1 MKTLVS
7 KTDYI
12 LYREC
17 PKNVWIKWHIPEEYK
32 KFEPSDFEKSLGV
45 MGNEVE
51 ELARKIFPGG
61 YLIERRSD
69 GARELTEKLIAE
81 HTPVIFQ
88 AVFSTEKYF
97 AATDILKW
105 NVEANMYD
113 IYEVK
118 MSSVS
123 EEDYD
128 EDEEGKPKKVNKKR
142 ELQYEYDLAF
152 QTNVAK
158 LCGLNFNRKYLLRLN
173 KEYVRGD
180 TLNINKLF
188 EETDKTEILSE
199 AFLSVAL
206 VEMENVHVYL
216 SSSAMPA
223 AHCDCYYNK
232 GRSSHCT
239 TFSISNPGV
248 PEYGVHDLNRIGN
261 SKKLL
266 KELLDDGIL
275 KMEDVPEHM
284 GQPPKKKLKPGEK
297 ESKPRKLNQVSVHR
311 TKEPIIDYDAI
322 KKELDSLMF
331 PLYFLDYET
340 FPTAVPIFSGY
351 HPYQHIVFQYSLHIL
366 TEDLKLTH
374 EECLILDGD
383 PAERLVSSLRKH
395 IGNTGS
401 VVSWYKKFEN
411 SRNRDM
417 MKLVPSQA
425 DFLQGV
431 IDRTY
436 DLMDIVEN
444 QYYVHH
450 GFRGSSS
457 IKKVQPIIA
466 PELAYEKLFVK
477 SGTDAIEAYRQILKG
492 EVTGEALEEKRRHML
507 EYCKYDTKVM
517 YVIWN
522 FFKDLVK

>member
-232 GRSSHCT
+232 GRSWC
-239 TFSISNPGV
+239 
-248 PEYGVHDLNRIGN
+248 
-261 SKKLL
+261 
-266 KELLDDGIL
+266 
-275 KMEDVPEHM
+275 
-284 GQPPKKKLKPGEK
+284 
-297 ESKPRKLNQVSVHR
+297 
-311 TKEPIIDYDAI
+311 A
-322 KKELDSLMF
+322 
-331 PLYFLDYET
+331 
-340 FPTAVPIFSGY
+340 
-351 HPYQHIVFQYSLHIL
+351 
-366 TEDLKLTH
+366 
-374 EECLILDGD
+374 
-383 PAERLVSSLRKH
+383 
-395 IGNTGS
+395 
-401 VVSWYKKFEN
+401 
-411 SRNRDM
+411 
-417 MKLVPSQA
+417 
-425 DFLQGV
+425 
-431 IDRTY
+431 
-436 DLMDIVEN
+436 
-444 QYYVHH
+444 
-450 GFRGSSS
+450 
-457 IKKVQPIIA
+457 
-466 PELAYEKLFVK
+466 
-477 SGTDAIEAYRQILKG
+477 
-492 EVTGEALEEKRRHML
+492 
-507 EYCKYDTKVM
+507 
-517 YVIWN
+517 
-522 FFKDLVK
+522 